1 MKYHVPVLLNES
13 INGLSIKP
21 EGTYVDLTFGGGGHS
36 KSILE
41 KLNDKGRL
49 ISFDIDSD
57 AIRLNKLVRKNFEI
71 IESNF
76 KFFDLHIEER
86 GIKKVDGIFA
96 DLGISSYQID
106 NLNRGF
112 SYKGETELDMRM
124 NKRNNLCAKK
134 IVNEYD
140 KEKLENIF
148 FEYGE
153 ISNNKKIVKKIIEYR
168 KDKKIKY
175 NSDFVNLLNEIFNKE
190 ISFKLLSR
198 IFQAIRIEVNDEIN
212 ALREMLTKSKDYL
225 NSKGRLVVI
234 SYHSLE
240 DRLVKNFINKS
251 NFSSDYKKNL
261 FGVKKEFYKRIN
273 KKPIVPTSD
282 EIKNNPRSRSAKLR
296 IGERLWR

>member
-36 KSILE
+36 KLILE

-106 NLNRGF
+106 NLKRGF
-112 SYKGETELDMRM
+112 SYKGKTELDMRM

-153 ISNNKKIVKKIIEYR
+153 ISNNKKIVKKIIESR
-168 KDKKIKY
+168 KDKRIKY

-282 EIKNNPRSRSAKLR
+282 EIKTNPRSRSAKLR

>member
-21 EGTYVDLTFGGGGHS
+21 EGTYIDLTFGGGGHS

-57 AIRLNKLVRKNFEI
+57 AIRLNRIVRKNFEI

-106 NLNRGF
+106 NLKRGF
-112 SYKGETELDMRM
+112 SYKGKTELDMRM

-153 ISNNKKIVKKIIEYR
+153 ISNNKKIVKKIIESR
-168 KDKKIKY
+168 KDKRIKY

-296 IGERLWR
+296 IGERL

>member
-36 KSILE
+36 KLILE

-57 AIRLNKLVRKNFEI
+57 AIRLNRIVRKNFEI

-106 NLNRGF
+106 NLKRGF
-112 SYKGETELDMRM
+112 SYKGKTELDMRM
-124 NKRNNLCAKK
+124 NKRNQLCAKK

-153 ISNNKKIVKKIIEYR
+153 ISNTKKIVKKIIEYR

-175 NSDFVNLLNEIFNKE
+175 NSDFVDLLNKIFNKE

-198 IFQAIRIEVNDEIN
+198 FFQAIRIEVNDEIN

-296 IGERLWR
+296 IGERL

>member
-36 KSILE
+36 KLILE

-106 NLNRGF
+106 NLKRGF
-112 SYKGETELDMRM
+112 SYKGKTELDMRM

-168 KDKKIKY
+168 KYKRIKY

-212 ALREMLTKSKDYL
+212 VLREMLTKSKDYL

-296 IGERLWR
+296 IGERL

>member
-36 KSILE
+36 KLILE

-57 AIRLNKLVRKNFEI
+57 AIRLNRIVRKNFEI

-106 NLNRGF
+106 NLKRGF
-112 SYKGETELDMRM
+112 SYKGKTELDMRM

-212 ALREMLTKSKDYL
+212 VLREMLTKSKDYL

-296 IGERLWR
+296 IGERL

>member
-21 EGTYVDLTFGGGGHS
+21 EGTYIDLTFGGGGHS

-57 AIRLNKLVRKNFEI
+57 ALRLNRIVRKNFEI

-106 NLNRGF
+106 NLKRGF
-112 SYKGETELDMRM
+112 SYKGNTELDMRM
-124 NKRNNLCAKK
+124 NKRNQLCAKK

-212 ALREMLTKSKDYL
+212 ALREMLNKSKDYL

-296 IGERLWR
+296 IGERL

>member
-36 KSILE
+36 KLILE

-57 AIRLNKLVRKNFEI
+57 AIRLNRIVRKNFEI

-106 NLNRGF
+106 NLKRGF
-112 SYKGETELDMRM
+112 SYKGKTELDMRM

-212 ALREMLTKSKDYL
+212 VLREMLTKSKDYL

-240 DRLVKNFINKS
+240 DRVVKNFINKS

-296 IGERLWR
+296 IGERL

>member
-36 KSILE
+36 KLILE

-57 AIRLNKLVRKNFEI
+57 AIRLNRIVRKNFEI

-106 NLNRGF
+106 NLKRGF
-112 SYKGETELDMRM
+112 SYKGKTDLDMRM

-153 ISNNKKIVKKIIEYR
+153 ISNTKKIVKKIIEYR

-212 ALREMLTKSKDYL
+212 VLREMLTKSKDYL

-296 IGERLWR
+296 IGERL